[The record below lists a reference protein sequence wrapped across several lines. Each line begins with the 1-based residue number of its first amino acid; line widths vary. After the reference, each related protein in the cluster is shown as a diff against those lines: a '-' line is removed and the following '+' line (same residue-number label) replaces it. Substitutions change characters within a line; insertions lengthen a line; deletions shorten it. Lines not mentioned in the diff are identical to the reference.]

1 MKKNGALA
9 QLVEQWTENPCVP
22 GSIPGGTT
30 KNPNKLFGFFIY
42 KTMHYLYIIYSK
54 SLNKYYVGESH
65 DVKKRLEQHK
75 NHHYKSNF
83 SRRASDWELLLQKQ
97 LENREQALYLEKFIK
112 RMKSKKFT
120 EKVINDPKILDNILN
135 KK

>member
-1 MKKNGALA
+1 
-9 QLVEQWTENPCVP
+9 
-22 GSIPGGTT
+22 
-30 KNPNKLFGFFIY
+30 
-42 KTMHYLYIIYSK
+42 MHYLYIIYSK

-83 SRRASDWELLLQKQ
+83 SRIASDWELLLQKQ
-97 LENREQALYLEKFIK
+97 LKNREQALYLEKFIK